1 MIKRLASSLAI
12 FALLFS
18 ATSAYA
24 ANNQVASNSGTSSRA
39 LILQTTASQ
48 WSELGRSLQS
58 AGLRVTVRD
67 LGAGWFG
74 VRLPAATSQAEI
86 DQALVRFRQ
95 SPLVKY
101 AGFDLPIRPASLARE
116 SAAAHSIQPGNIR
129 SLGSV
134 ARPAALRA
142 ASQVLSLKATNAFSP
157 ATPNTALLALTWA
170 KPASTFGA
178 VVTGYQVDMRLTSS
192 SWVTLAQS
200 NPTTS
205 FNVAKG
211 LVAGSS
217 YQFRVRALTKLG
229 ASSAV
234 GAFSQV
240 VTVAPATAPLAP
252 ILTTSNSITKDSI
265 VRWNSQSKADK
276 GGLAVSYTAVA
287 SASGQT
293 QLSCTTTRTYCA
305 IKGIVAGNTYQVAVT
320 AKNDLGSA
328 TSSYQFTPQDVFY
341 NQQWYLNS
349 KYGIRADKAW
359 QTTMG
364 SPSVVV
370 AVLDSGITKHP
381 DLDSQVVAGYDFVSD
396 PASSNDGDGWDS
408 DPSDP
413 GDYSAA
419 YPTSSWHGT
428 HVAGL
433 IAAAAN
439 KIGVIG
445 VAPFVK
451 VQPVR
456 VLGSQGGQ
464 TSDIIAALHWAAG
477 IHVRGVPDNPTPA
490 KVVNMSMGTDSYQN
504 CDTATANAVQ
514 DLLQAG
520 VTMLTA
526 AGNYSTDAFGSYPGN
541 CYGTINIG
549 ATGYTGDLAS
559 YSDFGLGVDI
569 SAPGGD
575 SQNPGDA
582 PAPTN
587 GAIVSTINAGTK
599 TPGAPD
605 YAYEEGTSMATP
617 IVAGVVALMYSV
629 NPKITP
635 AQVWDGLRST
645 ASPFLPGSLCAL
657 TAGHTDRNQYSR
669 SQLQRCGAGIVNAE
683 GAVQYALATK

>member
-1 MIKRLASSLAI
+1 MIKRFSSALAI
-12 FALLFS
+12 LAILLAGSVDGGAS
-18 ATSAYA
+18 AQS
-24 ANNQVASNSGTSSRA
+24 QIVDSEHSRA
-39 LILQTTASQ
+39 LVMQTSAQSWSQ
-48 WSELGRSLQS
+48 VARSVS
-58 AGLRVTVRD
+58 SVGTEARVRD

-74 VRLPAATSQAEI
+74 LTFNSDVSQVAIEAALAAYRRS
-86 DQALVRFRQ
+86 
-95 SPLVKY
+95 SLVKY
-101 AGFDLPIRPASLARE
+101 AGFDLPVRPASTGRASALASRPAVR
-116 SAAAHSIQPGNIR
+116 AARSIVLP
-129 SLGSV
+129 
-134 ARPAALRA
+134 AAALRVA
-142 ASQVLSLKATNAFSP
+142 TPVLALRATNAFNP
-157 ATPNTALLALTWA
+157 ATPNTALLTLTWA
-170 KPASTFGA
+170 RPASTYGA
-178 VVTGYQVDMRLTSS
+178 VVTGYQVDMRLTAA
-192 SWVTLAQS
+192 SWATIAQS
-200 NPTTS
+200 HPSTS
-205 FNVAKG
+205 LVVSKG

-217 YQFRVRALTKLG
+217 YQFRVRAITKFG
-229 ASSAV
+229 ASTAV
-234 GAFSQV
+234 GAFSRV
-240 VTVAPATAPLAP
+240 VTAAPATAPLAP
-252 ILTTSNSITKDSI
+252 ILTSPTSITKDAI
-265 VRWNSQSKADK
+265 VRWNTQSKADK
-276 GGLAVSYTAVA
+276 GGLTVTYTAVA
-287 SASGQT
+287 SSSGQS

-305 IKGIVAGNTYQVAVT
+305 IRGVAAGYTYQVAVT
-320 AKNDLGSA
+320 AKNSLGSA
-328 TSSYQFTPQDVFY
+328 TSSYKFTPQDAY
-341 NQQWYLNS
+341 YDQQWYLNS
-349 KYGIRADKAW
+349 QYGIKADKAW

-364 SPSVVV
+364 SPNVVV

-396 PASSNDGDGWDS
+396 PSSSNDGDGWDA

-413 GDYSAA
+413 GDYSVA

-428 HVAGL
+428 HVAGI
-433 IAAAAN
+433 IAASAN

-451 VQPVR
+451 VQAVR

-504 CDTATANAVQ
+504 CDTATALAVQ
-514 DLLQAG
+514 DLLEVG

-526 AGNYSTDAFGSYPGN
+526 AGNYATDAFGSYPGN

-549 ATGYTGDLAS
+549 ATGFTGDLAS

-575 SQNPGDA
+575 SENPGNA
-582 PAPTN
+582 PAASN
-587 GAIVSTINAGTK
+587 GAILSTINAGTK

-605 YAYEEGTSMATP
+605 YANEEGTSMATP

-635 AQVWDGLRST
+635 AQVWDGIRST

-657 TAGHTDRNQYSR
+657 TAGHTDRTLYSR

>member
-1 MIKRLASSLAI
+1 MIKRLTSALALLAI
-12 FALLFS
+12 LVAGSVDGGAS
-18 ATSAYA
+18 AKSAIA
-24 ANNQVASNSGTSSRA
+24 QSQTSRA
-39 LILQTTASQ
+39 LVLQTSA
-48 WSELGRSLQS
+48 RSWVEVS
-58 AGLRVTVRD
+58 KSVSSFGPAPRVRD

-74 VRLPAATSQAEI
+74 LSYASAVSQSVI
-86 DQALVRFRQ
+86 DEALAGYRR

-101 AGFDLPIRPASLARE
+101 AGFDLPARPASAGRASAQASIPAAR
-116 SAAAHSIQPGNIR
+116 AARSIVVP
-129 SLGSV
+129 
-134 ARPAALRA
+134 AAALRA
-142 ASQVLSLKATNAFSP
+142 ATPVLALKAANAFNP
-157 ATPNTALLALTWA
+157 ATPNTALLSLTWA
-170 KPASTFGA
+170 KPANTFGA
-178 VVTGYQVDMRLTSS
+178 IVTGYQVDMRMTSAT
-192 SWVTLAQS
+192 WVTIAQS
-200 NPTTS
+200 NPFTS
-205 FNVAKG
+205 LSVAKG
-211 LVAGSS
+211 LVAGTS
-217 YQFRVRALTKLG
+217 YQFRVRALTKAG

-240 VTVAPATAPLAP
+240 VTVAPTTGPLAP
-252 ILTTSNSITKDSI
+252 ILSSSTSITKDSI
-265 VRWNSQSKADK
+265 VRWNAQSKADK
-276 GGLAVSYTAVA
+276 GGLSVTYTAVA
-287 SASGQT
+287 TASGQT
-293 QLSCTTTRTYCA
+293 QLTCTSTRTYCA
-305 IKGIVAGNTYQVAVT
+305 IRGVVAGSTYQVSVT
-320 AKNDLGSA
+320 AKNSLGSA
-328 TSSYQFTPQDVFY
+328 TSSYKFTPQDAFY
-341 NQQWYLNS
+341 DQQWYLNS
-349 KYGIRADKAW
+349 QYGIKADKAW

-364 SPSVVV
+364 SPTVVV

-381 DLDSQVVAGYDFVSD
+381 DLDSQVVSGYDFVSD
-396 PASSNDGDGWDS
+396 PSSSNDGDGWDA

-413 GDYSAA
+413 GDYSVA

-451 VQPVR
+451 VQAVR

-514 DLLQAG
+514 DVLQAG

-575 SQNPGDA
+575 SQNPGNA
-582 PAPTN
+582 PAPTG
-587 GAIVSTINAGTK
+587 GAIVSTINAGVK
-599 TPGAPD
+599 LPGAPD

-645 ASPFLPGSLCAL
+645 ASPFLPGSLCAI
-657 TAGHTDRNQYSR
+657 TAGHTDRNLYSR

-683 GAVQYALATK
+683 GAVQYALTTK